1 MTRIRIGA
9 GRTAVVAAV
18 AAVTVIALL
27 SGGSA
32 FAYWK
37 TTGSGSGTA
46 KVGVGQTIRS
56 TAVTPAT
63 GLLFPST
70 TPNGSLALTF
80 TTPVNAIVTG
90 IAKDPAR
97 PVVSS
102 VAGCAVFLEMPA
114 ITGLNISVT
123 APGPSPVT
131 TLPNRVRLLMDT
143 PANCQGST
151 FTIPVVLTTQE
162 AP

>member
-1 MTRIRIGA
+1 MTRLRIRA

-18 AAVTVIALL
+18 TAGALL
-27 SGGSA
+27 STGTA

-37 TTGSGSGTA
+37 ATGSGSGTA
-46 KVGVGQTIRS
+46 KVGVGQTIRAN
-56 TAVTPAT
+56 AVTPAT

-80 TTPVNAIVTG
+80 TTPVNALVTG

-97 PVVSS
+97 PVISS
-102 VAGCAVFLEMPA
+102 VTGCGAFLDMPA
-114 ITGLNISVT
+114 VTGLSIAVT

-143 PANCQGST
+143 PANCQGAT

-162 AP
+162 TP